1 MEILRMTLRV
11 RQTRLI
17 KWASF
22 YIFINPELIN
32 AWPYITVWIT
42 GSILRAVPSIQSNL
56 SPFQWNLYIIEF
68 PRVVF
73 GGNSTKIWNSARL
86 IKLPIGFLRTVA
98 TTNSEEF
105 CRNSRNRLWEQI
117 FQRILFKN
125 FTSETISSKFFDT
138 KLSLTQGSPSICQI
152 SMAYLGCRHLS
163 VCLVSLFAGAKDWT
177 SDAGNQKRRP
187 LFLLQFPKHNV
198 LDTCPLQC
206 ENQFRGSFGHTLKIG
221 YFRSTLGGNKDF
233 YQHSE
238 RTCVSSKQC
247 IFVISS
253 QRYYD
258 KYPACLHPA
267 RVEGLFTGKC
277 RCILY
282 KHGWGLREQWC
293 ANSLESL
300 LTGVLSRPSLQC
312 APPCL
317 RSTSI
322 STSSK
327 FLDNNKS
334 VFSF

>member
-1 MEILRMTLRV
+1 M
-11 RQTRLI
+11 
-17 KWASF
+17 
-22 YIFINPELIN
+22 
-32 AWPYITVWIT
+32 WIT
-42 GSILRAVPSIQSNL
+42 ASILRAVPSIQYNL
-56 SPFQWNLYIIEF
+56 SLFQRNLYMIEL
-68 PRVVF
+68 PRIVF

-221 YFRSTLGGNKDF
+221 YFRSTLGGNK
-233 YQHSE
+233 Q
-238 RTCVSSKQC
+238 
-247 IFVISS
+247 IFINTL
-253 QRYYD
+253 REL
-258 KYPACLHPA
+258 ACLQNSAYLSSAA
-267 RVEGLFTGKC
+267 REIT
-277 RCILY
+277 
-282 KHGWGLREQWC
+282 
-293 ANSLESL
+293 
-300 LTGVLSRPSLQC
+300 
-312 APPCL
+312 
-317 RSTSI
+317 TSI
-322 STSSK
+322 QLAYIRHMLKACSQVNVDVDT
-327 FLDNNKS
+327 L
-334 VFSF
+334 